1 MLHMCVPTG
10 PSPRPMMPCR
20 THLCDQLIVY
30 LLQLIMFQHN
40 TVPHSTRRTEPG
52 VFGAFPRNSTILS
65 DMWKCPVLGKILAN
79 VWLYDFPLAINQ
91 ITSCSHCFT
100 AHSFCL
106 CCSMKTWAELS
117 AARFCHQ
124 ERWHRP
130 GSAAATGWR
139 HRRQCLYCGDTS
151 DTNTRRT
158 VWQ

>member
-1 MLHMCVPTG
+1 MFPWIIG
-10 PSPRPMMPCR
+10 SSPQPMMPCR
-20 THLCDQLIVY
+20 THLYDQLIVY

-52 VFGAFPRNSTILS
+52 VFEAFPRNSTILS
-65 DMWKCPVLGKILAN
+65 GMWKCPVLGRMLAN

-91 ITSCSHCFT
+91 ITRCSHCFT

-124 ERWHRP
+124 GRWHRP